1 MKPFVAKAA
10 LVLLPV
16 LAFSSQGYACQES
29 AGANEQ
35 QAVEM
40 NSRALQ
46 AKKPS
51 LYNLRSG
58 HCQVV
63 SSADTDGAVMD
74 FMPVDEEWQG
84 LYENYRAKGE
94 EPLQALEHVYKF
106 MAGSHA

>member
-1 MKPFVAKAA
+1 MRSLIAKAA

-16 LAFSSQGYACQES
+16 LAFSSQSYACQEI
-29 AGANEQ
+29 AAANEQ
-35 QAVEM
+35 QTIQM
-40 NSRALQ
+40 NSKALN

-63 SSADTDGAVMD
+63 SSAHTDGAVME
-74 FMPVDEEWQG
+74 FLPMDEEWQG

-94 EPLQALEHVYKF
+94 APLQALKHVYNF